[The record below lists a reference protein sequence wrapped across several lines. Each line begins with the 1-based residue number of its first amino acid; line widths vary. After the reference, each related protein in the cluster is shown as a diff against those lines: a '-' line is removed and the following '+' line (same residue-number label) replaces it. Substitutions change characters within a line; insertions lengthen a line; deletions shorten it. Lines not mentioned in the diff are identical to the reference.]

1 MTATLTCSDLTW
13 YLSDSSTDR
22 SISIYHTLALTL
34 SHQSPQLAL
43 PLTVCTPTHCAPR
56 TNSPGGFQGISP
68 ANMGRAQDMRAWLLL
83 NSTALGHLL
92 GHKLMSLKV
101 DPSSGSLGN
110 ASELLQYRCLFE
122 NGVTYSSSS
131 KLDVTRGTC
140 DGPAAIGGGTG
151 SVSHSHS
158 LSLPCVC
165 VFVYVRACVR
175 EREGERDRERERVR
189 VRLYFRV
196 CVQ

>member
-1 MTATLTCSDLTW
+1 
-13 YLSDSSTDR
+13 
-22 SISIYHTLALTL
+22 
-34 SHQSPQLAL
+34 
-43 PLTVCTPTHCAPR
+43 
-56 TNSPGGFQGISP
+56 
-68 ANMGRAQDMRAWLLL
+68 MRVWLFL

-101 DPSSGSLGN
+101 DPSSGSLVN

>member
-1 MTATLTCSDLTW
+1 VTATLTCSDLTW

-92 GHKLMSLKV
+92 GHKLMSLKI

-122 NGVTYSSSS
+122 NGVTYSSS
-131 KLDVTRGTC
+131 KLDVTRATC
-140 DGPAAIGGGTG
+140 DGPTAIGADAG

-158 LSLPCVC
+158 LSLPCAC
-165 VFVYVRACVR
+165 VFVCVRACVSKRGRGR
-175 EREGERDRERERVR
+175 ERQRERASPCSFV
-189 VRLYFRV
+189 FP
-196 CVQ
+196 